1 MGLNLLEKTEL
12 WVNEIT
18 LDNTNLTDLANTVAH
33 VMGLND
39 GEVLVVDVRPRHIT
53 FDVLAT
59 DIPQQNIMGKEQ
71 EILDAIREVPG
82 VTLYPETYIHSNG
95 ILGQICAGV
104 ENEEEI
110 LQRVAKMTD
119 ELRKN
124 VTHRAI
130 VFPTGFELKQGL
142 IEDTNTPYLCELLE
156 QAGYKVTVGEIM
168 SDDLQ
173 DISEKLSDAL
183 NRGFGLIVTTGGVG
197 AEDKDHSVE
206 GICSIDAQ
214 AATPYIVK
222 YEKGTGR
229 HVKDGVRIGVG
240 TEGLSIM
247 VCLPGPHDEVELA
260 APVLLRGLEENW
272 AKEYLAD
279 QLAAVL
285 AEKWRQKSIR
295 HGHPVHGD
303 SESEFLKG

>member
-18 LDNTNLTDLANTVAH
+18 LDNTNLTELANAVAR
-33 VMGLND
+33 VMGLRD

-53 FDVLAT
+53 FDVLAK
-59 DIPQQNIMGKEQ
+59 DIPQRNIMGKERA
-71 EILDAIREVPG
+71 ILDAVRSVPG

-104 ENEEEI
+104 ENEAEI
-110 LQRVAKMTD
+110 LERVAKMTD
-119 ELRKN
+119 EMRRN
-124 VTHRAI
+124 VSRRAI
-130 VFPTGFELKQGL
+130 VFPTGFELQQGL
-142 IEDTNTPYLCELLE
+142 IEDTNTPYLRRALE
-156 QAGYKVTVGEIM
+156 QAGYKVTTGEIM
-168 SDDLQ
+168 SDDLR
-173 DISEKLSDAL
+173 DITDKLADAL

-206 GICSIDAQ
+206 AICAMDAS
-214 AATPYIVK
+214 AAAPYIVK

-240 TEGLSIM
+240 TEGLSMM
-247 VCLPGPHDEVELA
+247 VSLPGPHDEVELA

-272 AKEYLAD
+272 TKEYLAD

-285 AEKWRQKSIR
+285 AAKWRQKAVQ
-295 HGHPVHGD
+295 HGHH
-303 SESEFLKG
+303 SH

>member
-18 LDNTNLTDLANTVAH
+18 LNKTNLTELANTVAR
-33 VMGLND
+33 VMGLKD

-53 FDVLAT
+53 FDVLAK

-71 EILDAIREVPG
+71 AILDAIRVVPG
-82 VTLYPETYIHSNG
+82 VTLYPDSYIHSNG

-104 ENEEEI
+104 ENEDEI
-110 LQRVAKMTD
+110 LERVAKMTD

-124 VTHRAI
+124 VAHRAI
-130 VFPTGFELKQGL
+130 IFPTGFELQQGL

-156 QAGYKVTVGEIM
+156 KAGYKVTVGEIM

-206 GICSIDAQ
+206 GICSIDVQ
-214 AATPYIVK
+214 TATPYIVK

-240 TEGLSIM
+240 TEGLSMM
-247 VCLPGPHDEVELA
+247 VSLPGPHDEVELA
-260 APVLLRGLEENW
+260 APVLLQGLRENW
-272 AKEYLAD
+272 TKEYLAD

-285 AEKWRQKSIR
+285 AEKWRQKSAG
-295 HGHPVHGD
+295 HGHHTH
-303 SESEFLKG
+303 